1 MHAICIAAYGSP
13 LLMNLWKESKRK
25 KQHETSSKV
34 AEFYD
39 TFDGC
44 LLYGAF
50 MDGIWL
56 AASQSLIDFMFQYL
70 LHLMSPKTM
79 EISLRRINES
89 HFCLTVTHT
98 VQSNALLFFDHL

>member
-25 KQHETSSKV
+25 KQHKTSSKV

-50 MDGIWL
+50 MDGHLAGGLSITDRFYVSISFASNVPENHGNF
-56 AASQSLIDFMFQYL
+56 AAS
-70 LHLMSPKTM
+70 
-79 EISLRRINES
+79 N
-89 HFCLTVTHT
+89 
-98 VQSNALLFFDHL
+98 